1 MKGTSQLSQLK
12 LWVWTLLSRVALDTT
27 LCDKVCQWLTT
38 CRGFSPG
45 TPVSSTNKTD
55 CHDIAEI
62 LLKVAL
68 NTIILTQLSHQCLP
82 FCVSY
87 EDRYIERIK
96 LAYINCFSISYQYK
110 HELLLKIIGFG
121 KNVHLEI
128 KNLN

>member
-1 MKGTSQLSQLK
+1 MTGR
-12 LWVWTLLSRVALDTT
+12 W
-27 LCDKVCQWLTT
+27 
-38 CRGFSPG
+38 FSPEVQ
-45 TPVSSTNKTD
+45 VSSTNKTD
-55 CHDIAEI
+55 RHDIAEI

-68 NTIILTQLSHQCLP
+68 NTRILTQLSHQCLP

-96 LAYINCFSISYQYK
+96 LAYINCFSISYQHK
-110 HELLLKIIGFG
+110 HELLLKIIGFE